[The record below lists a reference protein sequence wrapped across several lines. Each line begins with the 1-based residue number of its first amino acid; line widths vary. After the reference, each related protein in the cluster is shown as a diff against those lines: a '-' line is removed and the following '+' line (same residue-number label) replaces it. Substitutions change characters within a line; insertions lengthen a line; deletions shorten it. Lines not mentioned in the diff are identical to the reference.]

1 MDSLLFK
8 LFVKE
13 AMAIQVEDD
22 YTPPDYIMVKAAV
35 ESKFPM
41 LKEAVS
47 EEWVK
52 RLTRSGLRNASDE
65 RIDGFIRR
73 MQDSKDKNLSFNGPE
88 ARRRGRNYT
97 VATDEAFNQK
107 SRRLLNMPVPDIFTE
122 PPPAI
127 GAPLPIQMPPLPGHS
142 AEEHAHNIV
151 DGMHRIRERFAIGA
165 PLPIQMPPL
174 PGHSAE
180 EHAHNIVDGM
190 HRIRE
195 RFEDIPS
202 ASARISRAMENVDL
216 VSNADIASLNRNF
229 QTPVTPRPPNIS
241 IGKSVGKL
249 LGAGALVGLGSYGI
263 ARHFMNKKKQK
274 TKTANMDYDPKGS
287 KWSNFRSGAKQEV
300 GPAIGATLG
309 AGVANMYGIS
319 PVAGAAAGYGLGSIH
334 ELVHGIRN
342 RAR

>member
-151 DGMHRIRERFAIGA
+151 DGMHRIRERF
-165 PLPIQMPPL
+165 
-174 PGHSAE
+174 
-180 EHAHNIVDGM
+180 
-190 HRIRE
+190 
-195 RFEDIPS
+195 EDIPS

-249 LGAGALVGLGSYGI
+249 LGAGALVGLGS
-263 ARHFMNKKKQK
+263 
-274 TKTANMDYDPKGS
+274 
-287 KWSNFRSGAKQEV
+287 
-300 GPAIGATLG
+300 
-309 AGVANMYGIS
+309 
-319 PVAGAAAGYGLGSIH
+319 
-334 ELVHGIRN
+334 
-342 RAR
+342 

>member
-122 PPPAI
+122 PPP
-127 GAPLPIQMPPLPGHS
+127 
-142 AEEHAHNIV
+142 
-151 DGMHRIRERFAIGA
+151 AIGA